1 MCGLCFKRVLGV
13 CRAYGSPKH
22 GGCGYR
28 YNLAGVVDASVRR
41 REPQDSLKTGAL
53 RGGYRGTLL
62 TSLCGPCSV
71 FITAFYNVK
80 WLVVELVLET
90 GLGLLVEEG

>member
-53 RGGYRGTLL
+53 RGGYTGTLL

-71 FITAFYNVK
+71 VYYSVLQCEMAI
-80 WLVVELVLET
+80 VELVLET